1 MGFEQVVR
9 IAVAGT
15 VLGALSTTSYAA
27 VSLTSVPAVPIP
39 TPTFDAGSPAP
50 DPEDGP
56 PMDGPH
62 LPVNPEPVDGAAIV
76 AAAVAPALEATR
88 AAAAPVTAPVSAPAP
103 APVRTVALPRAV
115 HQATPVVAP
124 VVAAP
129 VVEVPRVREVRLPRA
144 VRDQVRLACGLDLLD
159 DELCGWGGPAR

>member
-1 MGFEQVVR
+1 MRFDQVAR

-15 VLGALSTTSYAA
+15 VLGTLSTTSYAA
-27 VSLTSVPAVPIP
+27 VSLTSVPAAPIP

-88 AAAAPVTAPVSAPAP
+88 AATVAAPAP
-103 APVRTVALPRAV
+103 APVRSVALPRAV
-115 HQATPVVAP
+115 HQAVPVVAPVVVAP

-159 DELCGWGGPAR
+159 DELCGWGGPVR